1 MAKEDVSLVEA
12 MKVASYITISVLT
25 PLIFLYV
32 GSKRGFLPFEFT
44 LPFSVPMAIIAIF
57 VTFDLCFAYSVLD
70 QWTE

>member
-1 MAKEDVSLVEA
+1 MAKEDVSLREA

-25 PLIFLYV
+25 PLIFLYL
-32 GSKRGFLPFEFT
+32 GSERGILPFDFT
-44 LPFSVPMAIIAIF
+44 LPITIPTGIVALF